1 MNQPSCSRAGMAAPK
16 PGLLDRLRANGRKS
30 KPGLSSLFFFVL
42 LFWAAITSFLTS
54 EWLAQ
59 RAIQSILTG
68 PEGEALSQFGG
79 LFLLHWLIGSTLAVL
94 IGGLKSRGQIKTWWQ
109 TCAKPGVVAGM
120 VMALMAGLVGGQ
132 MVFTATQVRTTIA
145 PTLELFDRYSLLQ
158 ETIPTFRGDESQTD
172 MAWFDP
178 TGQLKDD
185 RRQAWCD
192 QSGPAIRMF
201 VDGGLTPRAQNQNLH
216 ALLSNSV
223 VDVQYFHGCLDDAQW
238 LARRADI
245 YETIVGQRGPDSAV
259 NQALRWSPILGM
271 MGKTESVI
279 QAQAMPS
286 PANLCVKLVG
296 ARVNPQPGADL
307 YEQCRNSL
315 PTDRM
320 ATLEDLVSIRA
331 SIEKWSQTDSR
342 QASE

>member
-1 MNQPSCSRAGMAAPK
+1 MNHPTISRAGMPASNPRLLERLRSSGRENK
-16 PGLLDRLRANGRKS
+16 PGLN
-30 KPGLSSLFFFVL
+30 PLFFFGM
-42 LFWAAITSFLTS
+42 LFWAGITSFLAS

-59 RAIQSILTG
+59 RAVQSLLTG
-68 PEGEALSQFGG
+68 TEGETLSQFGG
-79 LFLLHWLIGSTLAVL
+79 SFLLHWLIGSTLVGV
-94 IGGLKSRGQIKTWWQ
+94 IGGLKNRDRIKAWWR
-109 TCAKPGVVAGM
+109 TCAKPGVVAGTAMAVM
-120 VMALMAGLVGGQ
+120 VGLVFGQ

-145 PTLELFDRYSLLQ
+145 PTLELFDRYFLLQ

-201 VDGGLTPRAQNQNLH
+201 VDGGLTPRAQNQGLH
-216 ALLSNSV
+216 ALLSNSA
-223 VDVQYFHGCLDDAQW
+223 VDVQYFHGCLDDNQW
-238 LARRADI
+238 LARRAHI
-245 YETIVGQRGPDSAV
+245 YQTITRQRGPDSAV
-259 NQALRWSPILGM
+259 NHALRWSPILGM
-271 MGKTESVI
+271 MGKTESAI
-279 QAQAMPS
+279 HAQIIPS

-331 SIEKWSQTDSR
+331 SIEKWIQADSR